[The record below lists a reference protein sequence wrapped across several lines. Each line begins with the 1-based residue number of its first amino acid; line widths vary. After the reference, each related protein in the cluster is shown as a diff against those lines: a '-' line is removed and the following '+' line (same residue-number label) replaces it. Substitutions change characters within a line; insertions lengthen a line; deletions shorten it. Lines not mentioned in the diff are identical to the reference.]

1 MATDTLP
8 AVTREPS
15 RTGEQFLR
23 ALPIDPGRAWIF
35 WDLGVPGA
43 ARLRIAFDGASR
55 EEHRV
60 SADMG
65 DFFVRRDAPF
75 RRLDAEISAED
86 GTVRFAASVTLPP
99 ARHGDEP
106 VRWGRQRPAGAGAG
120 VDPAIGPDRTPQAPL
135 THRRSPAGSS
145 EHGSSRFLGASETFV
160 AAAAHGSQSRS

>member
-23 ALPIDPGRAWIF
+23 ALPIDPCRAWLF

-43 ARLRIAFDGASR
+43 ARLRIAFDGGGR

-60 SADMG
+60 GADLG
-65 DFFVRRDAPF
+65 DFFIRRDAPF

-86 GTVRFAASVTLPP
+86 GSVRFATSVTLPP
-99 ARHGDEP
+99 AQHGDDP
-106 VRWGRQRPAGAGAG
+106 VRWGRQRVAAPGI
-120 VDPAIGPDRTPQAPL
+120 DPAMGPDRTPQAPL
-135 THRRSPAGSS
+135 APRRDAAGSS